1 MSENNSPEV
10 NHRQLAVDLFNLTWD
25 YLEKQRTEEDD
36 FQMVLIAHASCYHWS
51 QCGTALEQARGEW
64 IISRV
69 HAVLKQGE
77 IALWH
82 AQRSLNLCLD
92 HNFGGFD
99 LSFGYEAVA
108 RANACL
114 GKTAEMNA
122 ALQMARE
129 TANLITDD
137 GDREYT
143 LGEINSISKST

>member
-1 MSENNSPEV
+1 MSENNLSEV

-25 YLEKQRTEEDD
+25 YLEKERTADDD

-64 IISRV
+64 MISRV

-82 AQRSLNLCLD
+82 AQRSLDLCLE

-99 LSFGYEAVA
+99 LPFGYEAVA

-114 GKTAEMNA
+114 GRTAEMNA
-122 ALQMARE
+122 ALQSARE
-129 TANLITDD
+129 AASLIEDD
-137 GDREYT
+137 GDRQYT
-143 LGEINSISKST
+143 LGEIDSVPGSM